1 MPTTLKKQN
10 EPGSG
15 VSIWYMQQ
23 VSCEKHE
30 YVIVTQTTTVNIG
43 GVEHL
48 QSKRNWLQ
56 CKNCSKT
63 VAFGGQETKK

>member
-23 VSCEKHE
+23 VVCEKHE
-30 YVIVTQTTTVNIG
+30 YICVTQTTSVTMDGKEEIK
-43 GVEHL
+43 
-48 QSKRNWLQ
+48 SKKNWLQ
-56 CKNCSKT
+56 CKKCGKT
-63 VAFGGQETKK
+63 LAFGGQE